1 MVVFG
6 TKDGAAATA
15 VVVVHECLVAA
26 LVGVAVAL
34 AVATAAAVVVAV
46 DAAVAVAAA
55 AASTGVAWVPPTEV
69 VLS

>member
-1 MVVFG
+1 MFG

-34 AVATAAAVVVAV
+34 AVATAAA
-46 DAAVAVAAA
+46 AVAAA

>member
-1 MVVFG
+1 MFG

-34 AVATAAAVVVAV
+34 AVAIAVPTAAAVVVAV
-46 DAAVAVAAA
+46 DAAAA

>member
-1 MVVFG
+1 MFG

-26 LVGVAVAL
+26 LVGVDVAL
-34 AVATAAAVVVAV
+34 AVATAVVVAV
-46 DAAVAVAAA
+46 DAVVAVAAA

>member
-34 AVATAAAVVVAV
+34 AVATAAV
-46 DAAVAVAAA
+46 AVAVA